1 MMGPM
6 IRSSGAGALAWLSA
20 VWLLASVGL
29 LGAAA
34 AAEAQVRV
42 TGRTMSDTS
51 APVAAAV
58 VVVRTPASDDIVARA
73 TSDAA
78 GAFVVEIA
86 ATGAYRV
93 SVERQGFYAIEH
105 QEMTLAPDSDVVLTL
120 FPVREH
126 LESLDVTSRGDP
138 ASLSQPSAEQALSGA
153 EAMNVPFNGSHG
165 VKNALRTLPSVVMD
179 GGGGIHVDGARE
191 SQTLFIL
198 DGFNVGDPLNGGF
211 DPRVSVEAVQALTV
225 RSGVYAAE
233 FGKGSGGV
241 IEVATHVGGDRVRYS
256 ATDFFPTIVR
266 EKGLR
271 IQDWTPR
278 LSLSGP
284 LARGKAW
291 FSDSFIGE
299 YDQFFVE
306 ELPEGQDSSTSKRLS
321 NHLRTQVNLTAKNVL
336 HAGVVGSVGLGRRL
350 GLGPLDPLSTTRDA
364 RSHQWFANVRD
375 QHVFDSGAVL
385 EVGYGA
391 NRTALRLTPRGHD
404 AFVSTPAGRSGNY
417 YYDGRQDAIRDQIV
431 ANVYTPPL
439 TWLGTHQIKAGT
451 DLNRVTYR
459 QDAGRGHIELYDKD
473 DQLIRSI
480 AYLGSGLLEKT
491 AGELAAFVQDAWLVH
506 PRFAV
511 HAGVRV
517 DWDSLTRD
525 TTMSPRA
532 MAAWAPSDGLKL
544 SVGFAV
550 THDAARLQPFAA
562 ALDQTPVSI
571 YAPPYG
577 PGSLVLSRFVVGES
591 LASPVAHTWT
601 ATLDKRLPF
610 DIQLHLQGL
619 RRRGRDG
626 LHYFGQPSADL
637 DAIYTLESRREEN
650 YDSAEVR
657 LRQSFGPEYGWL
669 VGYTRSSTESNAVLG
684 NSPDSYFVAADNSGP
699 LSWDT
704 PHRVVTWAYLPTFRK
719 PWKVSYMI
727 EYRTGFPYS
736 AADSAGF
743 VVGPPNSRRF
753 PDYFDLTIG
762 VERRT
767 YLFGQAWALRA
778 SMGNVTNHQNPT
790 SVNGTYESPDFGTF
804 YGSPG
809 RSLTGR
815 VRWLGRHRKP

>member
-1 MMGPM
+1 MMGAM
-6 IRSSGAGALAWLSA
+6 IRPSGAGVRAWLGA
-20 VWLLASVGL
+20 VCLLASVGL

-34 AAEAQVRV
+34 AAQAQVRV
-42 TGRTMSDTS
+42 IGKTMSDTS
-51 APVAAAV
+51 APVAAAEV
-58 VVVRTPASDDIVARA
+58 IVRTTASDDVVARA
-73 TSDAA
+73 TSDAS
-78 GAFVVEIA
+78 GAFVLEVG
-86 ATGAYRV
+86 ATGTYRI
-93 SVERQGFYAIEH
+93 SVERQGYYAIEH
-105 QEMTLAPDSDVVLTL
+105 QEVTFALGADVVLTL

-138 ASLSQPSAEQALSGA
+138 ASISQPSAEQSLSGA

-165 VKNALRTLPSVVMD
+165 VKNALRTLPSVVQD
-179 GGGGIHVDGARE
+179 GSGGIHVDGARE

-211 DPRVSVEAVQALTV
+211 DPKVSVEAVQALTV
-225 RSGVYAAE
+225 RNGVYAAE

-241 IEVATHVGGDRVRYS
+241 IEVATHVGGDRLRYS

-278 LSLSGP
+278 LSMSGP

-306 ELPEGQDSSTSKRLS
+306 ELPEGQDSSTNQRLS
-321 NHLRTQVNLTAKNVL
+321 NHLRAQVNLTGKNVL

-350 GLGPLDPLSTTRDA
+350 GLGPLDPISTTRDA
-364 RSHQWFANVRD
+364 KSHQWFANVRD

-385 EVGYGA
+385 EAGYGA
-391 NRTALRLTPRGHD
+391 NRTVLRLIPRGHE
-404 AFVSTPAGRSGNY
+404 AFVSTPEGRSGNY
-417 YYDGRQDAIRDQIV
+417 YYDGRQDAIRDQII

-459 QDAGRGHIELYDKD
+459 QDAERGHIELYDKD

-480 AYLGSGLLEKT
+480 AYLGTGLLEKT
-491 AGELAAFVQDAWLVH
+491 AGELAAFVQDAWMVNPSL
-506 PRFAV
+506 AV
-511 HAGVRV
+511 HVGVRV

-532 MAAWAPSDGLKL
+532 MAAWAPTDGLKL
-544 SVGFAV
+544 SAGFAV

-571 YAPPYG
+571 FAPPYG
-577 PGSLVLSRFVVGES
+577 PGSLVLSRFVVGDS

-601 ATLDKRLPF
+601 ATLDRRLPF

-619 RRRGRDG
+619 RRRGRNG

-650 YDSAEVR
+650 YDSGEIR

-669 VGYTRSSTESNAVLG
+669 VGYTRSSTHSNAVLG
-684 NSPDSYFVAADNSGP
+684 NSPDSYFVAADNRGP

-719 PWKVSYMI
+719 PWSVSYLI
-727 EYRTGFPYS
+727 EYRSGFPYS

-753 PDYFDLTIG
+753 PDYFDLTLG
-762 VERRT
+762 LERRT

-778 SMGNVTNHQNPT
+778 SIGNLTNHQNPT
-790 SVNGTYESPDFGTF
+790 TVNGTFESPDFGTF

-809 RSLTGR
+809 RSITGR